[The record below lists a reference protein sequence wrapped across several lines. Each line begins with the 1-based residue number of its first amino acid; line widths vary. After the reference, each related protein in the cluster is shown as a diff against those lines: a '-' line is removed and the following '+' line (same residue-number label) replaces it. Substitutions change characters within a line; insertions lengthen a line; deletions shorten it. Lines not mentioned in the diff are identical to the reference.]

1 MLRFQGLD
9 RVAIEDAATVV
20 AREQAAARSYRSR
33 LPALYTGPEHCR
45 GALEE
50 LLADGYV
57 GFVAHD
63 ERGCVGVMCGR
74 TTDSV
79 GFVPAH
85 GLAVDPDLVDST
97 AVIVGLFAELAP
109 VLLGDGADR
118 FTIDHVD
125 LDPLAAAL
133 NNAGFGRGGVFATQP
148 ARPTAAAI
156 DVDVRVGTSD
166 DLDAIAALSQIEF
179 AYRSTPPIYAHPI
192 PRRPD
197 QARALHERLLE
208 AGAVHFLAR
217 RDNRDV
223 GLLTLESPPRRHGCA
238 RTLSPISDRPPAIPP
253 CEARASAVPSSKP
266 FWTGPTLVGTRRSR
280 STSTR
285 PTHCHDPSGSDWA
298 SSPRDTGFGA
308 RLTRATPTSLRPA
321 ETLRAAM
328 RGCATRIR
336 PIRDNAPSELS
347 GADRSIE
354 RKVVALCDG

>member
-20 AREQAAARSYRSR
+20 AREQAAACSYRSR

-179 AYRSTPPIYAHPI
+179 AYRSSPPIYAHPI

-217 RDNRDV
+217 RDNRDI
-223 GLLTLESPPRRHGCA
+223 GLLTLEFTSPAPRLCA
-238 RTLSPISDRPPAIPP
+238 NAQPYIGPTASHPSVRGQGIGRALVQAVLDWAYVGGHETVSVDFDSPNPLSR
-253 CEARASAVPSSKP
+253 P
-266 FWTGPTLVGTRRSR
+266 FWLGLGFEPTGYRVRR
-280 STSTR
+280 TI
-285 PTHCHDPSGSDWA
+285 DA
-298 SSPRDTGFGA
+298 SYTVLAQTG
-308 RLTRATPTSLRPA
+308 
-321 ETLRAAM
+321 
-328 RGCATRIR
+328 
-336 PIRDNAPSELS
+336 
-347 GADRSIE
+347 
-354 RKVVALCDG
+354 